1 MPAVCTLAFRK
12 IHTQAL
18 WTKLKNGLWAERL
31 NCNHV
36 SWDQLHQLNALR
48 DILSNSH
55 KNEVGCFVCL
65 AATPTWRSMQ
75 LFFFSTWRRLHI
87 YSVQPDLQLNSAA
100 GPMQGPDTDLQA
112 LILCTFQGIV
122 GDSEAV
128 PFLRWLSGYA
138 APLSSQCVLLT
149 AAQSTSVWIRKMLK
163 HRGISCSSSIA
174 IDTSFWPN
182 FLNVF

>member
-1 MPAVCTLAFRK
+1 MFPETSYTRWMHCETSLAIPTKMKLAVLS
-12 IHTQAL
+12 AL
-18 WTKLKNGLWAERL
+18 LPHRCEGR
-31 NCNHV
+31 C
-36 SWDQLHQLNALR
+36 SY
-48 DILSNSH
+48 
-55 KNEVGCFVCL
+55 
-65 AATPTWRSMQ
+65 
-75 LFFFSTWRRLHI
+75 FFFSTWRRLHI

-100 GPMQGPDTDLQA
+100 GPMQRPDITLQA

-122 GDSEAV
+122 GGSEAV